1 MKALNLNGK
10 IMIIPM
16 AALDEK
22 VRNAIKQEDGLQNI
36 GGTDIF
42 VYATGRLEEHP
53 HQCCGGGHHHHHE
66 DGHQCCGGEGHHHH
80 HEDGHQCCGGGGHHH
95 HHEDGHQCCG
105 GGGHHHHHEDGHQC
119 CGGGEGH
126 HHHHED
132 GHQCC
137 GGGGHHHHHEDG
149 HQCCGGGGHHHHH
162 EDGHQCCGGGHN
174 TDEFYDHDEADETFI
189 DEEDNYAGDQD
200 DDLGTVRVINEP
212 VVIVNTDDVAKLGFP
227 VEDDMFLRLSPEGLT
242 LLPGADVDKGGFQTG
257 AITIRLEEE

>member
-53 HQCCGGGHHHHHE
+53 HQCC
-66 DGHQCCGGEGHHHH
+66 
-80 HEDGHQCCGGGGHHH
+80 
-95 HHEDGHQCCG
+95 
-105 GGGHHHHHEDGHQC
+105 
-119 CGGGEGH
+119 
-126 HHHHED
+126 
-132 GHQCC
+132 
-137 GGGGHHHHHEDG
+137 
-149 HQCCGGGGHHHHH
+149 GGGHHHHH

>member
-22 VRNAIKQEDGLQNI
+22 VRSAIKQEDGLQNI

-66 DGHQCCGGEGHHHH
+66 DGHQCCGG
-80 HEDGHQCCGGGGHHH
+80 
-95 HHEDGHQCCG
+95 
-105 GGGHHHHHEDGHQC
+105 
-119 CGGGEGH
+119 
-126 HHHHED
+126 
-132 GHQCC
+132 
-137 GGGGHHHHHEDG
+137 
-149 HQCCGGGGHHHHH
+149 
-162 EDGHQCCGGGHN
+162 GHN

-189 DEEDNYAGDQD
+189 DEEDNYVGDQD

>member
-22 VRNAIKQEDGLQNI
+22 VRSAIKQEDGLQNI

-66 DGHQCCGGEGHHHH
+66 DGHQCCGGE
-80 HEDGHQCCGGGGHHH
+80 
-95 HHEDGHQCCG
+95 
-105 GGGHHHHHEDGHQC
+105 
-119 CGGGEGH
+119 
-126 HHHHED
+126 
-132 GHQCC
+132 
-137 GGGGHHHHHEDG
+137 GHHHHHEDG

>member
-22 VRNAIKQEDGLQNI
+22 VRSAIKQEDGLQNI

-53 HQCCGGGHHHHHE
+53 HQCCGGGGHHHHHE

-80 HEDGHQCCGGGGHHH
+80 HEDGHQCCGG
-95 HHEDGHQCCG
+95 
-105 GGGHHHHHEDGHQC
+105 
-119 CGGGEGH
+119 EGH

-137 GGGGHHHHHEDG
+137 GGE
-149 HQCCGGGGHHHHH
+149 GHHHHH

>member
-22 VRNAIKQEDGLQNI
+22 VRSAIKQEDGLQNI

-53 HQCCGGGHHHHHE
+53 HQCCGGG
-66 DGHQCCGGEGHHHH
+66 
-80 HEDGHQCCGGGGHHH
+80 
-95 HHEDGHQCCG
+95 
-105 GGGHHHHHEDGHQC
+105 GHHHHHEDGHQC

-126 HHHHED
+126 HHNHEDGHQCCGRGGGHHHNHED

-137 GGGGHHHHHEDG
+137 GGGGGHHHHEDG
-149 HQCCGGGGHHHHH
+149 HQCCGGGGGHHHNHEDGHQCCGGGGGHHHNH

>member
-22 VRNAIKQEDGLQNI
+22 VRSAIKQEDGLQNI

-53 HQCCGGGHHHHHE
+53 HQCCGGG
-66 DGHQCCGGEGHHHH
+66 GHHHH
-80 HEDGHQCCGGGGHHH
+80 HEDGHQCCGGGGGHH

-105 GGGHHHHHEDGHQC
+105 GGG
-119 CGGGEGH
+119 GH
-126 HHHHED
+126 HHN
-132 GHQCC
+132 
-137 GGGGHHHHHEDG
+137 
-149 HQCCGGGGHHHHH
+149 H

>member
-22 VRNAIKQEDGLQNI
+22 VRSAIKQEDGLQNI

-53 HQCCGGGHHHHHE
+53 RQCCGGGHHHHHEDGHQCCGGGHHHHE

-80 HEDGHQCCGGGGHHH
+80 HEDGHQCCGGGHHH

-119 CGGGEGH
+119 CV
-126 HHHHED
+126 
-132 GHQCC
+132 
-137 GGGGHHHHHEDG
+137 
-149 HQCCGGGGHHHHH
+149 
-162 EDGHQCCGGGHN
+162 GGHN

-189 DEEDNYAGDQD
+189 DEEDNYVGDQD

-212 VVIVNTDDVAKLGFP
+212 VVIVNTDDVAKLEFP

>member
-22 VRNAIKQEDGLQNI
+22 VRSAIKQEDGLQNI

-53 HQCCGGGHHHHHE
+53 HQCCGGGGGHHHHHHE
-66 DGHQCCGGEGHHHH
+66 DGHQCCEGGGHHHH
-80 HEDGHQCCGGGGHHH
+80 HDDGHQCCGG
-95 HHEDGHQCCG
+95 E
-105 GGGHHHHHEDGHQC
+105 
-119 CGGGEGH
+119 
-126 HHHHED
+126 
-132 GHQCC
+132 
-137 GGGGHHHHHEDG
+137 
-149 HQCCGGGGHHHHH
+149 GHHHHH

>member
-22 VRNAIKQEDGLQNI
+22 VRSAIKQEDGLQNI

-53 HQCCGGGHHHHHE
+53 RQCCGGGHHHHHEDGHQCCGGGHHHHHE

-80 HEDGHQCCGGGGHHH
+80 HEDGHQCCGGG
-95 HHEDGHQCCG
+95 
-105 GGGHHHHHEDGHQC
+105 
-119 CGGGEGH
+119 
-126 HHHHED
+126 
-132 GHQCC
+132 
-137 GGGGHHHHHEDG
+137 
-149 HQCCGGGGHHHHH
+149 
-162 EDGHQCCGGGHN
+162 HN

-189 DEEDNYAGDQD
+189 DEEDIYAGDQD

-212 VVIVNTDDVAKLGFP
+212 VVIVNTDDVAKLGFL

>member
-22 VRNAIKQEDGLQNI
+22 VRSAIKQEDGLQNI

-53 HQCCGGGHHHHHE
+53 
-66 DGHQCCGGEGHHHH
+66 
-80 HEDGHQCCGGGGHHH
+80 
-95 HHEDGHQCCG
+95 
-105 GGGHHHHHEDGHQC
+105 
-119 CGGGEGH
+119 
-126 HHHHED
+126 
-132 GHQCC
+132 
-137 GGGGHHHHHEDG
+137 

-189 DEEDNYAGDQD
+189 DEEDIYAGDQD

>member
-1 MKALNLNGK
+1 MAFDTKRHNLKQKNKKRKKHMKALNLNGK

-22 VRNAIKQEDGLQNI
+22 VRSAIKQEDGLQNI

-66 DGHQCCGGEGHHHH
+66 DGHQCC
-80 HEDGHQCCGGGGHHH
+80 
-95 HHEDGHQCCG
+95 
-105 GGGHHHHHEDGHQC
+105 
-119 CGGGEGH
+119 
-126 HHHHED
+126 
-132 GHQCC
+132 
-137 GGGGHHHHHEDG
+137 GGGHHHHHEDG

-189 DEEDNYAGDQD
+189 DEEDNYVGDQD

-212 VVIVNTDDVAKLGFP
+212 VVIVNTDDVAKLEFP

>member
-22 VRNAIKQEDGLQNI
+22 VRSAIKQEDGLQNI

-105 GGGHHHHHEDGHQC
+105 E
-119 CGGGEGH
+119 
-126 HHHHED
+126 
-132 GHQCC
+132 
-137 GGGGHHHHHEDG
+137 
-149 HQCCGGGGHHHHH
+149 
-162 EDGHQCCGGGHN
+162 GHN

-189 DEEDNYAGDQD
+189 DEEDIYAGDQD

>member
-22 VRNAIKQEDGLQNI
+22 VRSAIKQEDGLQNI

-53 HQCCGGGHHHHHE
+53 HQCC
-66 DGHQCCGGEGHHHH
+66 
-80 HEDGHQCCGGGGHHH
+80 GGGHHH

-137 GGGGHHHHHEDG
+137 GGGG
-149 HQCCGGGGHHHHH
+149 GHHHNH

>member
-22 VRNAIKQEDGLQNI
+22 VRSAIKQEDGLQNI

-53 HQCCGGGHHHHHE
+53 HQCC
-66 DGHQCCGGEGHHHH
+66 
-80 HEDGHQCCGGGGHHH
+80 
-95 HHEDGHQCCG
+95 
-105 GGGHHHHHEDGHQC
+105 
-119 CGGGEGH
+119 
-126 HHHHED
+126 
-132 GHQCC
+132 
-137 GGGGHHHHHEDG
+137 
-149 HQCCGGGGHHHHH
+149 GGGHHHHH

>member
-22 VRNAIKQEDGLQNI
+22 VRSAIKQEDGLQNI

-53 HQCCGGGHHHHHE
+53 HQCCGGG
-66 DGHQCCGGEGHHHH
+66 GHHHH
-80 HEDGHQCCGGGGHHH
+80 HEDGHQCCG
-95 HHEDGHQCCG
+95 E
-105 GGGHHHHHEDGHQC
+105 
-119 CGGGEGH
+119 
-126 HHHHED
+126 
-132 GHQCC
+132 
-137 GGGGHHHHHEDG
+137 
-149 HQCCGGGGHHHHH
+149 
-162 EDGHQCCGGGHN
+162 GHN

-212 VVIVNTDDVAKLGFP
+212 VVIVNTDDVAKLEFP

>member
-22 VRNAIKQEDGLQNI
+22 VRSAIKQEDGLQNI

-80 HEDGHQCCGGGGHHH
+80 HEDGHQCC
-95 HHEDGHQCCG
+95 E
-105 GGGHHHHHEDGHQC
+105 
-119 CGGGEGH
+119 
-126 HHHHED
+126 
-132 GHQCC
+132 
-137 GGGGHHHHHEDG
+137 
-149 HQCCGGGGHHHHH
+149 GGHHHHH

-189 DEEDNYAGDQD
+189 DEEDNYVGDQD

>member
-22 VRNAIKQEDGLQNI
+22 VRSAIKQEDGLQNI

-53 HQCCGGGHHHHHE
+53 HQCCGGG
-66 DGHQCCGGEGHHHH
+66 GHHHH
-80 HEDGHQCCGGGGHHH
+80 HEDGHQCC
-95 HHEDGHQCCG
+95 

-119 CGGGEGH
+119 CGGGE
-126 HHHHED
+126 
-132 GHQCC
+132 
-137 GGGGHHHHHEDG
+137 
-149 HQCCGGGGHHHHH
+149 GHHHHH

-189 DEEDNYAGDQD
+189 DEEDNYVGDQD